1 MKSEEI
7 VIASI
12 LPSRVDLLNYCLLRL
27 QPRHFLDENLR
38 SIFEILRK
46 YHEITS
52 AVLPLHMLEKVLQA
66 SKWEAARI
74 LAVEQTFKELTAA
87 QSGAPD
93 ARWAVEQ
100 LRQDAAHRDTDAAL
114 AEAKEIL
121 DVGWSHK
128 FKTGGEVLKGH
139 EAARAYVYRQLHDI
153 ERAVDGEAVPEGDMR
168 LEGKKALDE
177 YAKKASGQVLSGVK
191 TGLKCVDNT
200 VGGLMNGELILL
212 VAFTGQGKSQL
223 VTQIAWYVAVELG
236 LDVFFATSETI
247 RAQVMRRIWA
257 RHSRLPQFE
266 TPAGIN
272 AKDLKNGTL
281 TKQHEKVFENVLED
295 MRTNPKYGQLHIAQL
310 PPQAS
315 VAHVDMRLREFGRT
329 AEHPALCVVDYLA
342 LLRGAR
348 SRQSKREE
356 YDEIINDAKH
366 MATTFQ
372 NGRGIPVLS
381 PWAVSRTAYEKALT
395 THSYGMASLA
405 ETSVAEKSSDMILG
419 LIREEDNVKNAWLQF
434 MKVRDGDLPPTAELD
449 IDFRSTFAKDKQQYA
464 VFGAASSMDV
474 DPLKHLDL

>member
-7 VIASI
+7 VIAAI
-12 LPSRVDLLNYCLLRL
+12 LPERVDLLNYCMLRL

-38 SIFEILRK
+38 SIFEILRR
-46 YHEITS
+46 YHDITG
-52 AVLPLHMLEKVLQA
+52 AVLPVHMLEKVLQA

-74 LAVEQTFKELTAA
+74 LAVEQTFKELVGV
-87 QSGAPD
+87 QMGAPE

-100 LRQDAAHRDTDAAL
+100 LKQDAAHRDTDAAL

-128 FKTGGEVLKGH
+128 FKTNGETLKGH
-139 EAARAYVYRQLHDI
+139 EDARAYVYRQLHDI
-153 ERAVDGEAVPEGDMR
+153 ERATEGEAVPEGDMR
-168 LEGKKALDE
+168 LEGKKALEE
-177 YAKKASGQVLSGVK
+177 YAKKASGQILAGVK
-191 TGLKCVDNT
+191 TGLKCVDDT
-200 VGGLMNGELILL
+200 VGGLMNGELIML
-212 VAFTGQGKSQL
+212 VAFTGQGKSMIT
-223 VTQIAWYVAVELG
+223 TQIAWHVAINLG

-257 RHSRLPQFE
+257 RHSRLPQFNL
-266 TPAGIN
+266 PGGIN

-281 TKQHEKVFENVLED
+281 TEAHEKVFEEVLED
-295 MRTNPKYGQLHIAQL
+295 LRTNPTYGQLHIAQL
-310 PPQAS
+310 PPQAT

-329 AEHPALCVVDYLA
+329 APNPSLCVVDYLA

-381 PWAVSRTAYEKALT
+381 PWAVSRAAYEKALT
-395 THSYGMASLA
+395 THAYGMASLA
-405 ETSVAEKSSDMILG
+405 ETSVAEKSSDLIMG
-419 LIREEDNVKNAWLQF
+419 LIREEENTKTASLQF

-449 IDFRSTFAKDKQQYA
+449 IDFRSTYAGDKKQF
-464 VFGAASSMDV
+464 VSFGVSNSVDI
-474 DPLKHLDL
+474 DPLKHLEL